1 MVTILP
7 EFCCSVLKDEE
18 HHLNHLI
25 PYRNSVTMCLNGFSG
40 FQATT
45 DEELKVS
52 NVLSV
57 FLFMQC
63 GVMTGKDM
71 VKVNGLSR

>member
-1 MVTILP
+1 
-7 EFCCSVLKDEE
+7 
-18 HHLNHLI
+18 
-25 PYRNSVTMCLNGFSG
+25 MCLNGFSG